1 MSIRTVSELRSD
13 AAAASQR
20 GDLGSARQHLLV
32 ALGQTVAREED
43 YRGATNDLRDLS
55 LKAGDVRGAL
65 SADWYAGS
73 AETQR
78 TLIEKAPA
86 VDRARTIF
94 AWAERATQ
102 VERGRQLY
110 AGAADA
116 YEAAGMVARAAIARE
131 RAEDFQRARALWSRL
146 AQVLSSGGTDLYAAG
161 LARFNLARTSR
172 RTGDL
177 AASRDATVGAVHLL
191 EEAADRYETIGQRER
206 AFDCYQV
213 LIAIGR
219 ESGVFEHVLEGYVNV
234 IRILREDNLR
244 YYALQSYEE
253 AMQTAEKQGETA
265 AAATLAREMSGYAR
279 KEGLPAIANFGTL
292 SQGRLLF
299 EVARASL
306 ARGAPPEIAENALLA
321 AVIAYGES
329 GQFQKVAELYRQ
341 LGELPLAVS
350 RKSHYGRATQRY
362 QGASDLKIE
371 SAPLPAHLRHEVG
384 FPEVWHEDLVEW
396 EQRGNAGE
404 ACGDIILDPGRWLE
418 ASRRRALVAR
428 LVALD
433 LEAHLATGATADPNV
448 TASLAAA
455 LAEQLAQIKL
465 YAILSPLEAL
475 FTRPEPKVRKAVMQ
489 ALSACWFKRTF
500 ITLRQGL
507 TDPDPGVVE
516 AAARAVE
523 ELHFP
528 HGFDPLARIY
538 RESGSPAARASA
550 LRAIAK
556 IDSVEAAE
564 MILGVIE
571 HESPNDRAV
580 VVETL
585 KKSRRARFV
594 DVARQEVGRMTG
606 PAKAVVEELIAGGG
620 ARG

>member
-1 MSIRTVSELRSD
+1 VAELRSD
-13 AAAASQR
+13 AASAAQR
-20 GDLGSARQHLLV
+20 GDLGTARQHLLT
-32 ALGQTVAREED
+32 ALGQTVAREEE
-43 YRGATNDLRDLS
+43 YRGATADLRDL
-55 LKAGDVRGAL
+55 LRKGGDFRGAL
-65 SADWYAGS
+65 TADWYAGS
-73 AETQR
+73 AESQR
-78 TLIEKAPA
+78 ALIERAAP

-110 AGAADA
+110 ATAADA

-146 AQVLSSGGTDLYAAG
+146 AQLLSSGGTDLYAAG
-161 LARFNLARTSR
+161 LAKFNLARTSR
-172 RTGDL
+172 RTGDA
-177 AASRDATVGAVHLL
+177 AASREATVGAVHLL

-253 AMQTAEKQGETA
+253 AMQTAEKQGESA

-299 EVARASL
+299 EVARASM

-321 AVIAYGES
+321 AVIAYGEA
-329 GQFQKVAELYRQ
+329 GQFLKVAELYRQ
-341 LGELPLAVS
+341 LSEMPLAVS
-350 RKSHYGRATQRY
+350 RKSHYARATQRY
-362 QGASDLKIE
+362 VGASDLKIE

-396 EQRGNAGE
+396 EQHGDAGE
-404 ACGDIILDPGRWLE
+404 ACGDIVLDPGRWLE

-428 LVALD
+428 LVALE
-433 LEAHLATGATADPNV
+433 LEGHLATGATADPDV
-448 TASLAAA
+448 TASLAAS

-475 FTRPEPKVRKAVMQ
+475 YRRPEPKVRKAVML

-507 TDPDPGVVE
+507 TDPEPTVVE
-516 AAARAVE
+516 AASRAIE

-571 HESPNDRAV
+571 HESPADRAV

-594 DVARQEVGRMTG
+594 DVARQEVGRMAG
-606 PAKAVVEELIAGGG
+606 PARAVVEELIAGAG
-620 ARG
+620 ARL